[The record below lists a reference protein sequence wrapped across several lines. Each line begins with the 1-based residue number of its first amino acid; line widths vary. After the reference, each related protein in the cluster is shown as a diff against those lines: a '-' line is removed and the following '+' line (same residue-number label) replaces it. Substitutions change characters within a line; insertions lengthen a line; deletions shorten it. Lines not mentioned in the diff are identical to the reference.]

1 MSKVN
6 TIIINTFFGAGDL
19 IFIQSIANRLVK
31 QGYKVLWPVTSAY
44 APLAK
49 HFPNVTMVDKAFVN
63 IDYNRTDTYEING
76 CRVLPLRFADSICKV
91 PYTSCMKAKYILM
104 GQEWETWKDDCIIE
118 RDYESENKLY
128 SEVLGLKEGDK
139 YNLISEQFTT
149 GGARRGVIP
158 LPNNGL
164 RNVYMSIIDGFTA
177 IDWLNV
183 LINAT
188 ELFVISSSNIYLFE
202 LFEMKAERINLYV
215 RRPNE
220 QNHDNY
226 SYLLTK
232 DNYILHG

>member
-6 TIIINTFFGAGDL
+6 TIVLVQEWGMGDL
-19 IFIQSIANRLVK
+19 IYCQSIANDFVK
-31 QGYKVLWPVTSAY
+31 KGYKVIWPVKDIY
-44 APLAK
+44 APAAK
-49 HFPNVTMVDKAFVN
+49 HFPKITM
-63 IDYNRTDTYEING
+63 IDRSLMSHDSNRKDEYEING
-76 CRVLPLRFADSICKV
+76 CRFIPLRFTDSICNV
-91 PYTSCMKAKYILM
+91 PYTDCMKSKFQYF
-104 GQEWETWKDDCIIE
+104 GKDWETWKDDCIIE

-128 SEVLGLKEGDK
+128 SEVLGLKEGEK

-164 RNVYMSIIDGFTA
+164 RDVYMSIIDGFTA
-177 IDWLNV
+177 IDWLKV

-202 LFEMKAERINLYV
+202 LFEMKAERINLYI